1 MQSAIDSFAPD
12 TGPIA
17 ERSKWFWVGWGAV
30 AASQLVAFWLLC
42 NNQVK
47 VAEARRAE
55 AMVQQL
61 ALADCLQSIP
71 RSTVASCKVRMQVV
85 QPETVVIP
93 AAGAMPSAGGTPV
106 AGAMTVNYTF
116 R

>member
-1 MQSAIDSFAPD
+1 MQSAIDSFAPE

-17 ERSKWFWVGWGAV
+17 TRSKWFWVGWGAV

-47 VAEARRAE
+47 VAEARRAD
-55 AMVQQL
+55 AIVQQL
-61 ALADCLQSIP
+61 ALADCLQYTP
-71 RSTVASCKVRMQVV
+71 RATVASCKVQMQAA
-85 QPETVVIP
+85 QPTTVIVP
-93 AAGAMPSAGGTPV
+93 AVTMPAMPRPV